1 MVLRNEHCKSGAA
14 NPHGDRSEMGFS
26 PKSYVSF
33 KAPDL
38 STTGFYLYFRELNDV
53 MT

>member
-1 MVLRNEHCKSGAA
+1 MNTASLVLRI
-14 NPHGDRSEMGFS
+14 PMGTGVKWDFS
-26 PKSYVSF
+26 PKSSVSL